1 MPLLSGL
8 GHYFSKQK
16 FFFIN
21 ICTDNSRIVPS
32 NQKKMEILSTIFNTK
47 YNTAPFSQIKL
58 DDYKPAFVENIK
70 IAKAEIDAIINNPEA
85 ASFKNTIEALD
96 FAGESL
102 DRLSSIFFNLNSA
115 ETCDEMQ
122 KIAQEVSPLLTE
134 FSNDI
139 ALNEDLFKRV
149 KAVYDQKDS
158 LTLTIEQATLLD
170 KKFKGFSRNGALL
183 NEEDKLK
190 LREIDTEL
198 AKLQLTFGE
207 NVLAETNHY
216 QLHITNEVDLKGLP
230 NDAKEMAHAL
240 AKSKGLEGWVFTL
253 DFPSYLPFITYVE
266 NRELRK
272 EIAIAAGKKAFQNN
286 EFDNK
291 ENVKRIVELRHK
303 RANLLGYKSH
313 SDFVLEERMAQNPE
327 KVQSFLNDLLEKA
340 KPAAQKE
347 FAQLTAFAKE
357 LDGID
362 QLEKWDG
369 AYYSEKLKQKLFNL
383 DDELLKPYFKL
394 ENVLNGAFTIAE
406 KLFGITFKEV
416 FDIDKYHEDV
426 QTFEVLDFEN
436 KLVAIFYSDFFPR
449 KGKRN
454 GAWMTSFKPQY
465 IKDGINERPHVSIV
479 CNFTPPTETKP
490 SLLTF
495 NEVTTLFHEF
505 GHALHGMLA
514 NTTYP
519 SLSGTSVFWDFVEL
533 PSQIMENWCYQ
544 PEALALFAKHYETG
558 EIIPQEY
565 VDKIK
570 ESASFLEGM
579 ATLRQLSFGLL
590 DMAYHGKSQTIKDV
604 KAFEK
609 QAMEIATLYPDVEE
623 NCMSTSFSHI
633 FQGGYSSGYYS
644 YKWAEVLD
652 ADAFAYFQEKGIF
665 NKEVATKFKDSILS
679 KGGTELPMELYKK
692 FRGQE
697 PKVDALLKRA
707 GLNV

>member
-1 MPLLSGL
+1 MKILT
-8 GHYFSKQK
+8 QK
-16 FFFIN
+16 
-21 ICTDNSRIVPS
+21 
-32 NQKKMEILSTIFNTK
+32 FNTK
-47 YNTAPFSQIKL
+47 HNTAPFSQIKL
-58 DDYKPAFVENIK
+58 EDYKAAFEENI
-70 IAKAEIDAIINNPEA
+70 AKARAEIDAITNNPA
-85 ASFKNTIEALD
+85 APTFENTIEALD
-96 FAGESL
+96 FSGESL
-102 DRLSSIFFNLNSA
+102 DRLSSIFFNMNSA

-122 KIAQEVSPLLTE
+122 KIAQDISPLLTA

-149 KAVYDQKDS
+149 KAVYEQKDMLNLS
-158 LTLTIEQATLLD
+158 AEQATLLD
-170 KKFKGFSRNGALL
+170 KKFKSFSRNGALL
-183 NEEDKLK
+183 SEDKK
-190 LREIDTEL
+190 TRLREIDTDL
-198 AKLQLTFGE
+198 SKLKLTYGE
-207 NVLAETNHY
+207 NVLAETNSY
-216 QLHITNEVDLKGLP
+216 QLHITHKNDLKGLP
-230 NDAKEMAHAL
+230 EGTIEAAESL
-240 AKSKGLEGWVFTL
+240 AKSKNLEGWIFTL
-253 DFPSYLPFITYVE
+253 DYPSYIPFVTYAD

-272 EIAIAAGKKAFQNN
+272 ELAIANGKKAFQNN
-286 EFDNK
+286 EFDNQEITLK
-291 ENVKRIVELRHK
+291 IAKLRFE
-303 RANLLGYKSH
+303 RANLLGYKTH
-313 SDFVLEERMAQNPE
+313 SDFVLEERMAQSPE
-327 KVQSFLNDLLEKA
+327 KVKSFLNDLLAKA
-340 KPAAQKE
+340 KPASEKE

-357 LDGID
+357 VDGID

-369 AYYSEKLKQKLFNL
+369 AYYSEKLKQKLFDF
-383 DDELLKPYFKL
+383 DDEQLKPYFKL
-394 ENVLNGAFTIAE
+394 ENVLNGAFTVAE
-406 KLFGITFKEV
+406 KLFGISFKEV

-426 QTFEVLDFEN
+426 QTFEVLDSEGN
-436 KLVAIFYSDFFPR
+436 LVAVFYSDFFPR

-519 SLSGTSVFWDFVEL
+519 SLSGTSVYWDFVEL
-533 PSQIMENWCYQ
+533 PSQVMENWCYE
-544 PEALALFAKHYETG
+544 PEALAIFAKHYETE

-565 VDKIK
+565 VTKIK

-579 ATLRQLSFGLL
+579 ATLRQLSFGIL
-590 DMAYHGKSQTIKDV
+590 DMAFHSKDPNQISDV

-609 QAMEIATLYPDVEE
+609 VAFDGTSLYPDVAE
-623 NCMSTSFSHI
+623 NCMSVSFSHI

-665 NKEVATKFKDSILS
+665 NKEVATKFKENVLS
-679 KGGTELPMELYKK
+679 KGGTELPMELYKR

-697 PKVDALLKRA
+697 PKPEALLKRA
-707 GLNV
+707 GLI

>member
-1 MPLLSGL
+1 MKTL
-8 GHYFSKQK
+8 
-16 FFFIN
+16 
-21 ICTDNSRIVPS
+21 TSRF
-32 NQKKMEILSTIFNTK
+32 LTK
-47 YNTAPFSQIKL
+47 HNTAPFSQIKL
-58 DDYKPAFVENIK
+58 DDYKPAFIEN
-70 IAKAEIDAIINNPEA
+70 IAKARTEIDAITNNPEA
-85 ASFKNTIEALD
+85 PTFENTIVALD
-96 FAGESL
+96 FSGENL

-122 KIAQEVSPLLTE
+122 KIAQEVSPLLTA
-134 FSNDI
+134 FGNDI
-139 ALNEDLFKRV
+139 SLNEELFKRV
-149 KAVYDQKDS
+149 KAVYDQKDN
-158 LTLTIEQATLLD
+158 LTLTPEQATLLD

-183 NEEDKLK
+183 SDEDKLK

-198 AKLQLTFGE
+198 AKLKLTYGE
-207 NVLAETNHY
+207 NVLAETNNY
-216 QLHITNEVDLKGLP
+216 QLHITNETDLKGLP
-230 NDAKEMAHAL
+230 DGAKEMAASL
-240 AKSKGLEGWVFTL
+240 AKSKNLEGWVFTL
-253 DFPSYLPFITYVE
+253 DFPSYLPFVTYVD

-272 EIAIAAGKKAFQNN
+272 EIAIAAGKKSFQNN
-286 EFDNK
+286 EFDNQ

-303 RANLLGYKSH
+303 RANLLGYESH
-313 SDFVLEERMAQNPE
+313 SHFVLEERMAQNPE

-357 LDGID
+357 LDGMD

-369 AYYSEKLKQKLFNL
+369 AYYSEKLKQKLFSL
-383 DDELLKPYFKL
+383 DDEILKPFFKL

-416 FDIDKYHEDV
+416 FDIDKYHPDV
-426 QTFEVLDFEN
+426 QTFEVIDFQNE
-436 KLVAIFYSDFFPR
+436 LVAIFYADFFPR

-454 GAWMTSFKPQY
+454 GAWMTSYKSQF
-465 IKDGINERPHVSIV
+465 IKNGINERPHVSIV

-519 SLSGTSVFWDFVEL
+519 SLSGTSVYWDFVEL
-533 PSQIMENWCYQ
+533 PSQVLENWCYE
-544 PEALALFAKHYETG
+544 PEALALFAKHYQTG

-565 VDKIK
+565 VEKIK

-579 ATLRQLSFGLL
+579 ATLRQLSFGIL
-590 DMAYHGKSQTIKDV
+590 DMTYHGKSQAIADV

-609 QAMEIATLYPDVEE
+609 LAMEGTSLYPDVPE

-665 NKEVATKFKDSILS
+665 NKEVATKFKDNVLS
-679 KGGTELPMELYKK
+679 KGGTELPMELYKR

-697 PKVDALLKRA
+697 PKPEALLKRA
-707 GLNV
+707 GLL